1 MKSEP
6 RAQGTLLL
14 FYYSQASFPVSAF
27 QGAMIHLC
35 EVTQGEEK
43 KKKKNPNCSVGT
55 GNRIGVG
62 VGGGVY
68 FPPL

>member
-1 MKSEP
+1 MP
-6 RAQGTLLL
+6 RAQGALLL

-35 EVTQGEEK
+35 EVTQGG
-43 KKKKNPNCSVGT
+43 KKKKNPHCSVGT
-55 GNRIGVG
+55 ENRIGVG

-68 FPPL
+68 FPPP